1 MSDLLSSLTDQKV
14 VRRLSKSTEAD
25 PSQVNQLI
33 QLGIPTLVQA
43 MKNNASS
50 QSGSLALSKALDQHS
65 TDPISDL
72 SSFLTQLDPKDGS
85 KIIGHIL
92 GDKSSTVQSR
102 LGAQTGLQ
110 NNQVGDLLSM
120 LAPMLMG
127 TLAQQKNSASSDV
140 DLNGFLGGLLGNSG
154 DDLAK
159 TAMGLLVTDHDGDV
173 MDDVSKML
181 GGFLNKR

>member
-1 MSDLLSSLTDQKV
+1 MSFSKTSLSDLLSSLTDQKV

-50 QSGSLALSKALDQHS
+50 QSGSLSLSKALDQHS
-65 TDPISDL
+65 TDPVSDL

-92 GDKSSTVQSR
+92 GDKSS
-102 LGAQTGLQ
+102 
-110 NNQVGDLLSM
+110 
-120 LAPMLMG
+120 
-127 TLAQQKNSASSDV
+127 
-140 DLNGFLGGLLGNSG
+140 
-154 DDLAK
+154 
-159 TAMGLLVTDHDGDV
+159 
-173 MDDVSKML
+173 
-181 GGFLNKR
+181 